1 MKSYAGTVV
10 TIAALLTAA
19 GAWEFRPA
27 ADIASIHAVWAADRK
42 QADGKQTDAKQ
53 AAPAPAPASAPVDEF
68 EEFAE
73 SDEAGGVEIPE
84 AVLRKLGVKTS
95 AVEKRKIRR
104 TLKIPG
110 IVSFDETALYTINA
124 KYAGWIEKLYL
135 NYEGKYVKK
144 GGTVA
149 ELYSPQLVA
158 AGEEL
163 LALARF
169 KGAGDALN
177 DKSAV
182 SEKGAVS
189 DKSAAVSENVAGIS
203 SASDADTNEKTYSS
217 MFARDTARLVAAA
230 KSRLRWWDVTDKEID
245 DIIASGK
252 VRRTLPVYSPAS
264 GYVIKKLVTEGAQV
278 AAGQGLFQIADLSRV
293 WIIGDVFERDL
304 PYMRPA
310 QPVSVALANYPG
322 VTLKSKVDYIY
333 PELSEKTRTVK
344 VRFPVNN
351 FKGIL
356 RPGMFTEVS
365 VSMDLGVKLIVPEDA
380 VIDDGKRTIVFIKV
394 KDGVYQ
400 PHEVTLGAKGVTDTS
415 SSGGYSDTESD
426 NKKGA
431 ADTVGVGY
439 YEAVAGLKE
448 GDIVARGASFL
459 LDSEAQ
465 LKGVKPVK

>member
-1 MKSYAGTVV
+1 MLMTGGVAPKD
-10 TIAALLTAA
+10 TA
-19 GAWEFRPA
+19 
-27 ADIASIHAVWAADRK
+27 WAADAK
-42 QADGKQTDAKQ
+42 KTDVKK
-53 AAPAPAPASAPVDEF
+53 AAPAGEIDEF
-68 EEFAE
+68 DE
-73 SDEAGGVEIPE
+73 SDAASGVEISD

-104 TLKIPG
+104 TIRIPA
-110 IVSFDETALYTINA
+110 IVSFDETALHTINT
-124 KYAGWIEKLYL
+124 KYSGWIEKLYL

-158 AGEEL
+158 ASEEL

-169 KGAGDALN
+169 KAAGDA
-177 DKSAV
+177 
-182 SEKGAVS
+182 S
-189 DKSAAVSENVAGIS
+189 DKSIE
-203 SASDADTNEKTYSS
+203 DTYSS
-217 MFARDTARLVAAA
+217 MLARDTARLIEAA
-230 KSRLRWWDVTDKEID
+230 KSRLRWWDVSEKEID
-245 DIIASGK
+245 NIIATGK
-252 VRRTLPVYSPAS
+252 VRRTLPVVSPAG
-264 GYVIKKLVTEGAQV
+264 GYVIKKFVTEGAQV
-278 AAGQGLFQIADLSRV
+278 AAGQGLFQIADLSRL

-304 PYMRPA
+304 PYLRPA

-344 VRFPVNN
+344 VRFPVDN

-365 VSMDLGVKLIVPEDA
+365 VSMDLGVKLIVAEDA
-380 VIDDGKRTIVFIKV
+380 VIDDGKRTIVFVKV

-415 SSGGYSDTESD
+415 SRGGYSDTESD

-431 ADTVGVGY
+431 ADAAGVGY
-439 YEAVAGLKE
+439 YEVVAGLKE
-448 GDIVARGASFL
+448 GDVVARGASFL
-459 LDSEAQ
+459 IDSEAQ
-465 LKGVKPVK
+465 LKGIKPIK